1 MEETSN
7 VLQKNTNSFNSIEQ
21 DVVNIRNSLHQ
32 HTMKLDQSRVDRKQ
46 LESKQNGSFFR
57 KFLSSLQM
65 KMSNIKNQQSN
76 NLEIQQQLDAKMVQ
90 FINNMVQLE
99 NSMISGFN
107 NNTLRQNDMARSV
120 AETEIKLMSQLRGLN
135 ISMYTT
141 VYTILKSQI
150 NNIISVQTALKQNR
164 QYQNALNT
172 SFAMLNTTVQ
182 NQKVEDSEFEAASNE
197 TIQSILQKLHEQKEN
212 GSDLIE
218 HINEQIKNLYDDMA
232 NVKLSGDSVER
243 HNLTNNVF
251 ILENKLDG
259 LKKGK

>member
-21 DVVNIRNSLHQ
+21 DIVNIRNSLHQ

-46 LESKQNGSFFR
+46 LESKQNGM
-57 KFLSSLQM
+57 LSSLQM

-90 FINNMVQLE
+90 FISNMVQLE

-150 NNIISVQTALKQNR
+150 NNIISLQTALKQNM

-218 HINEQIKNLYDDMA
+218 HINEQIKTLYDDMA
-232 NVKLSGDSVER
+232 NVKLSGDSV
-243 HNLTNNVF
+243 
-251 ILENKLDG
+251 
-259 LKKGK
+259 

>member
-21 DVVNIRNSLHQ
+21 DIVNIRNSLHQ

-46 LESKQNGSFFR
+46 LESKQNGM
-57 KFLSSLQM
+57 LSSLLM
-65 KMSNIKNQQSN
+65 KISNIKNQQSN
-76 NLEIQQQLDAKMVQ
+76 NLEIQQQLDGKMVQ
-90 FINNMVQLE
+90 FMNDMVQLE

-150 NNIISVQTALKQNR
+150 NNIISLQTALTQNR

-218 HINEQIKNLYDDMA
+218 HINEQIKTLYDDMA
-232 NVKLSGDSVER
+232 YVKLSGDSMER